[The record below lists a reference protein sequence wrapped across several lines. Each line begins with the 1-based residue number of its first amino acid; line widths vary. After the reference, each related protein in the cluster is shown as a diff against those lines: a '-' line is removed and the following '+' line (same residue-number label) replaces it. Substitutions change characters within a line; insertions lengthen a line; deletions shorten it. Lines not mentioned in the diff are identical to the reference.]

1 MGKDIVIRIGGE
13 GGEGVISTGDMLAQ
27 AAARAGLEVLT
38 FRTFPAEIKG
48 GYAMYQL
55 RVSTEKILSQGDTF
69 HVCVAF
75 NGEAYEMNKD
85 LLAPG
90 TVLVYDSPGGDFQSE
105 PIEGVI
111 QYPVPMTKISKVDL
125 GSLISKNMVAL
136 GAVMQLFSFPADS
149 LKDLIKAKFD
159 ELVKNRQK
167 HYLSF

>member
-90 TVLVYDSPGGDFQSE
+90 TVLVYDSPGGDFQPE
-105 PIEGVI
+105 PIEGVV
-111 QYPVPMTKISKVDL
+111 QYPVPMAKISKVDIGNL
-125 GSLISKNMVAL
+125 RGLLSTINLY
-136 GAVMQLFSFPADS
+136 
-149 LKDLIKAKFD
+149 LKILTRSIRIRAIRSRPSP
-159 ELVKNRQK
+159 LP
-167 HYLSF
+167 